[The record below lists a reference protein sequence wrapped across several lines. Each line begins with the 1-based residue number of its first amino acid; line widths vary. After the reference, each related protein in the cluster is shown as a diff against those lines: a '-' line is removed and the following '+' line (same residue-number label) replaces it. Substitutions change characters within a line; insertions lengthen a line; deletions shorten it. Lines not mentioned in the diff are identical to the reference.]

1 METINWIQWMQ
12 NRSSVRTFEQ
22 SAIKAETMNELN
34 QAIDAVNKE
43 LSKKA
48 YFKLIQSKS
57 KGEEAQKLGTYGII
71 QGTRNFIAVI
81 TTQEE
86 VDALNLGY
94 HIEKIVLIATGLGLG
109 TCWLG
114 GTFDRSS
121 FEDHLALKNNEKL
134 VILIAFGYKKNKQ
147 SMIESTMRIL
157 AKSDQRK
164 PSSELFLEGDG
175 ETTLNLDAV
184 GDYSKVLEMVRI
196 APSASNKQPWRII
209 KDKGHYHFYLTR
221 TPGYGVMNYDLQLND
236 IGIAKCHFEL
246 SAFELSLKGTWETT
260 MSAPEISNWTYVTS
274 WLIHHD

>member
-1 METINWIQWMQ
+1 METNNWIQWMQ
-12 NRSSVRTFEQ
+12 DRSSVRTFENREVQ
-22 SAIKAETMNELN
+22 EDTLSQLN
-34 QAIDAVNKE
+34 QAIDDVNQV
-43 LSKKA
+43 LSEKA
-48 YFKLIQSKS
+48 YFKLIQNSS
-57 KGEEAQKLGTYGII
+57 NRDDMQKLGTYGII

-86 VDALNLGY
+86 VDALSLGY

-121 FEDHLALKNNEKL
+121 FEDHLSLKNNEKV

-164 PSSELFLEGDG
+164 PSSELFLEANG
-175 ETTLNLDAV
+175 EKALDLNSI
-184 GDYSKVLEMVRI
+184 GDYQKVLEMVRI

-209 KDKGHYHFYLTR
+209 KDIDHFHFYLTR

-246 SAFELSLKGTWETT
+246 SALALKLKGAWETMNTTPT
-260 MSAPEISNWTYVTS
+260 MPNWVYVES
-274 WLIHHD
+274 WKCIE

>member
-1 METINWIQWMQ
+1 METNNWIRWMQ
-12 NRSSVRTFEQ
+12 DRSSVRTFENIEVQ
-22 SAIKAETMNELN
+22 EDTMSQLN
-34 QAIDAVNKE
+34 HAIDDVNQV
-43 LSKKA
+43 LSEKA
-48 YFKLIQSKS
+48 YFKLIQNSS
-57 KGEEAQKLGTYGII
+57 NSNDMQKLGTYGII
-71 QGTRNFIAVI
+71 QGTRNFVAVI

-175 ETTLNLDAV
+175 KAALDLSAI
-184 GDYSKVLEMVRI
+184 GDYAKVLEMVRI

-209 KDKGHYHFYLTR
+209 KDKDHYHFYLTR

-236 IGIAKCHFEL
+236 IGIAKCHFEFAAL
-246 SAFELSLKGTWETT
+246 ELKRNGVWETVS
-260 MSAPEISNWTYVTS
+260 SAPTALNWEYVTS
-274 WLIHHD
+274 WKCLSF